1 MKHITKRKD
10 TYYYQRRI
18 PSCLREHYHNAATI
32 KFSLKTTDRKK
43 AIVLARQFSAH
54 YDKEFFQLDLNL
66 INKELNAQ
74 PTLEVKSSN
83 PPLDSRAIEQHTS
96 QVRQKRSTRSPKLSD
111 CIELYLSTK
120 KLDKVSEKA
129 LGRYKTRLELLLR
142 ILKDKEINS
151 YSRDDALSFKSQVV
165 QLPPNINN
173 NPKYKGK
180 TIKQIIAYG
189 DKSIGTH
196 TINDTFKVV
205 SSFFDWLVLNEK
217 ALKNPFIKLQIKK
230 EIKASEERKVF
241 TKSDLKKLFSLDV
254 FKEPDNEA
262 WHYWLPILGLYTGA
276 RINELCQLYKGDVK
290 KVDGIWCININADKP
305 DQKLKSKS
313 SWRNIPIHSKLLEL
327 GFIDYVQSLPEG
339 RLFPTL
345 KYLPE
350 DGYGKYPSKWFS
362 FQRDKALTKEERYK
376 KTFHSFRHTVANEF
390 KQLGVEYSPASYI
403 LGHSNETMTYGRYG
417 KDYSPSVLKPVIDKL
432 NFDLL
437 IHQWNEFTQ

>member
-1 MKHITKRKD
+1 
-10 TYYYQRRI
+10 
-18 PSCLREHYHNAATI
+18 
-32 KFSLKTTDRKK
+32 
-43 AIVLARQFSAH
+43 
-54 YDKEFFQLDLNL
+54 
-66 INKELNAQ
+66 
-74 PTLEVKSSN
+74 
-83 PPLDSRAIEQHTS
+83 
-96 QVRQKRSTRSPKLSD
+96 
-111 CIELYLSTK
+111 
-120 KLDKVSEKA
+120 
-129 LGRYKTRLELLLR
+129 
-142 ILKDKEINS
+142 
-151 YSRDDALSFKSQVV
+151 
-165 QLPPNINN
+165 
-173 NPKYKGK
+173 
-180 TIKQIIAYG
+180 
-189 DKSIGTH
+189 
-196 TINDTFKVV
+196 
-205 SSFFDWLVLNEK
+205 
-217 ALKNPFIKLQIKK
+217 
-230 EIKASEERKVF
+230 
-241 TKSDLKKLFSLDV
+241 V